1 MFPAERT
8 ARLLPALRLLPVVLV
23 VVLSRPAWPAWPFL
37 PAHRQHVVLEMVREL
52 ITWTYGTTQQ

>member
-1 MFPAERT
+1 MVDRVPCRADRAPAAGT
-8 ARLLPALRLLPVVLV
+8 APLPVVLV
-23 VVLSRPAWPAWPFL
+23 VVLSTPAW